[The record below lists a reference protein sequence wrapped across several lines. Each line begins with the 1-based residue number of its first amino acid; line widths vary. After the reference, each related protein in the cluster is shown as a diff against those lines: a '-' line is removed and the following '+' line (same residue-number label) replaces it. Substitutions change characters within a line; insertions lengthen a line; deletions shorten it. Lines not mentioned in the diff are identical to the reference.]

1 MAIRI
6 TDDTMSLEI
15 GDRVVATAR
24 FSEHATADRD
34 DVGVFLQVH
43 LKDSYGRR
51 NRQAIAVR
59 ETHVAACLRTVERVY
74 RTAIEHD
81 AAIKPEPART
91 IHPADQ
97 AADHEMELE

>member
-6 TDDTMSLEI
+6 TDDTMSPEI

-34 DVGVFLQVH
+34 DVGGFLQVH
-43 LKDSYGRR
+43 PKDSYGRR
-51 NRQAIAVR
+51 NRQATADR
-59 ETHVAACLRTVERVY
+59 ETRVAARLRAVERAY

-81 AAIKPEPART
+81 AAVNREPAQT
-91 IHPADQ
+91 IGPADHV
-97 AADHEMELE
+97 ADYEMELE